1 MKLYWFSFYERYI
14 YRKCYDIIVSILLWI
29 RKARY
34 NRWVSFLLLIII
46 LYLKYIKYLKINLLK
61 DGLIET
67 LRRTRVKFI
76 HCILPQHN
84 AGCTD
89 NKSLLS
95 VKSNQSEDSVINVPL
110 LRSQVKI

>member
-1 MKLYWFSFYERYI
+1 MSLRT
-14 YRKCYDIIVSILLWI
+14 

-34 NRWVSFLLLIII
+34 NRRVLFLLFKLLKIIKI
-46 LYLKYIKYLKINLLK
+46 NHNFIFEIYLKYLKINLLK